1 MTAPYTVG
9 KGKDPRTGRMRWAV
23 LDGHGAVHIPTQRGR
38 DRAEYLC
45 RRLNSGKVTANKR
58 AVVSFLENDG
68 RYFTQDET
76 ADIFGVTG
84 ERIRQIVVE
93 FGIERPFKGY
103 TEAMQEIR
111 RLKNINS
118 NEATE

>member
-1 MTAPYTVG
+1 MN
-9 KGKDPRTGRMRWAV
+9 KSKIDKKAV
-23 LDGHGAVHIPTQRGR
+23 IA
-38 DRAEYLC
+38 
-45 RRLNSGKVTANKR
+45 
-58 AVVSFLENDG
+58 FLENDG

-76 ADIFGVTG
+76 ACMFGVTG

-111 RLKNINS
+111 KLKNINHK
-118 NEATE
+118 EVTK